1 MKKRVLL
8 CIVVVIILSLCLS
21 ACDRE
26 QAQVASDPALLEFP
40 GLKWNSSVS
49 EVKKALN
56 LKKEQILGDEMLEDG
71 QEYDTWVL
79 AVTGIEVFG
88 FEPELARFNFI
99 RYPGNEYG
107 LLNIMLEFPG
117 TVDTNM
123 LRDNMVEVYGE
134 GTLEDAPHYSFNEEG
149 LLEETDPDTIIKSG
163 DAEEGYPYYWF
174 STVNGIETMSAEALE
189 RYIEYALNNNN
200 LGIKQEAVVDY
211 LEKTSAVQ
219 VTCMAWTTKEITR
232 VTFYANMLAHNW
244 QQFGK

>member
-1 MKKRVLL
+1 MKKKLL
-8 CIVVVIILSLCLS
+8 LVIAIVSILSLCLT

-56 LKKEQILGDEMLEDG
+56 LKKEQILGDEMREDG

-99 RYPGNEYG
+99 RYPGNDYG
-107 LLNIMLEFPG
+107 LLNISLDFPG
-117 TVDTNM
+117 SADTNVI
-123 LRDNMVEVYGE
+123 RDNMMAVYGE
-134 GTLEDAPHYSFNEEG
+134 GTTERAPSYSINEEG
-149 LLEETDPDTIIKSG
+149 LLEEVDPDTLVKSG
-163 DAEEGYPYYWF
+163 DAEKGYPYYWY
-174 STVNGIETMSAEALE
+174 SEAKGIDQLSDAALE
-189 RYIEYALNNNN
+189 RFIESSLSDNPV
-200 LGIKQEAVVDY
+200 IKQEALVEY

-219 VTCMAWTTKEITR
+219 ATCMAWTTKEITR
-232 VTFYANMLAHNW
+232 VTIYANLLTHNW
-244 QQFGK
+244 QQFEK